1 MVNQDKPFSFAP
13 IKKMLST
20 SALTFAYPNG
30 ASFEFPDLNVGQ
42 NEGLLVLG
50 NSGTGKT
57 TLLHLLAGL
66 MNPTGGTIELDG
78 TELATLK
85 GSARDRFRGKNIGLV
100 FQQSQFIRS
109 ISVLENL
116 RLARSLA
123 GLSQDDSLAESL
135 LTELG
140 ISERKNAKPNELSIG
155 ERQRAA
161 IARALVT
168 KPKIVLADE
177 PTSALDDEN
186 CEAVAALF
194 ERTVKGHGAALVIV
208 THDQRLKNRFQN
220 SVSI

>member
-1 MVNQDKPFSFAP
+1 VVNQDKPFSFAP

>member
-1 MVNQDKPFSFAP
+1 
-13 IKKMLST
+13 MLST

>member
-1 MVNQDKPFSFAP
+1 
-13 IKKMLST
+13 MLST
-20 SALTFAYPNG
+20 SALTFSYPNG
-30 ASFEFPDLNVGQ
+30 TPFVFPNLNVASNQ
-42 NEGLLVLG
+42 AVLVLG
-50 NSGTGKT
+50 NSGKGKT

-66 MNPTGGTIELDG
+66 MDPTGGTIELDG
-78 TELATLK
+78 TALATLK

-123 GLSQDDSLAESL
+123 GLSKDDAFAERL
-135 LTELG
+135 LSELG

-194 ERTVKGHGAALVIV
+194 ERTVTGHGAALVIV
-208 THDQRLKNRFQN
+208 THDQRLKNRFKK
-220 SVSI
+220 SVSL

>member
-1 MVNQDKPFSFAP
+1 
-13 IKKMLST
+13 MLST

-30 ASFEFPDLNVGQ
+30 TPFVFPDLNVAA
-42 NEGLLVLG
+42 NEAVLVLG

-78 TELATLK
+78 TELATLN

>member
-1 MVNQDKPFSFAP
+1 
-13 IKKMLST
+13 MLHT
-20 SALTFAYPNG
+20 QTLTFSYPNG
-30 ASFEFPDLNVGQ
+30 APFVFPDLKVKP
-42 NEGLLVLG
+42 NEALLVLG

-66 MNPTGGTIELDG
+66 MDSTSGTIELDG

-85 GSARDRFRGKNIGLV
+85 GSARDHFRGRHIGLV

-109 ISVLENL
+109 ISVFENL

-123 GLSQDDSLAESL
+123 GMKPDDAFAESL

-140 ISERKNAKPNELSIG
+140 IAERKNAKPSKLSIG

-168 KPKIVLADE
+168 QPKIVLADE

-194 ERTVKGHGAALVIV
+194 ERTVTGHGAALIIV

-220 SVSI
+220 SVSL

>member
-1 MVNQDKPFSFAP
+1 
-13 IKKMLST
+13 MLST

-30 ASFEFPDLNVGQ
+30 TSFEFPDLNVGQ

-50 NSGTGKT
+50 NSGKGKT

-66 MNPTGGTIELDG
+66 MDSTGGTIELDG
-78 TELATLK
+78 TELDTLN
-85 GSARDRFRGKNIGLV
+85 GSARDRFRGQHIGIV

-109 ISVLENL
+109 ISVLQSL

-140 ISERKNAKPNELSIG
+140 IGEQKNAKPNELSIG

-168 KPKIVLADE
+168 NPKIVLADE

-186 CEAVAALF
+186 CEAVASLF
-194 ERTVKGHGAALVIV
+194 ERTVTGHGAALVIV
-208 THDQRLKNRFQN
+208 THDQRLKNRFKK
-220 SVSI
+220 SVSL

>member
-1 MVNQDKPFSFAP
+1 M
-13 IKKMLST
+13 
-20 SALTFAYPNG
+20 
-30 ASFEFPDLNVGQ
+30 NVGQ

-78 TELATLK
+78 TELDTLS
-85 GSARDRFRGKNIGLV
+85 GSSRDRFRGQHIGIV

-140 ISERKNAKPNELSIG
+140 IGERKNAKPNELSIG

-186 CEAVAALF
+186 CEAVASLF
-194 ERTVKGHGAALVIV
+194 ERTVTGHGAALVIV
-208 THDQRLKNRFQN
+208 THDQRLKNKFPK
-220 SVSI
+220 SVSL

>member
-1 MVNQDKPFSFAP
+1 
-13 IKKMLST
+13 MLST
-20 SALTFAYPNG
+20 SALTFSYPNG
-30 ASFEFPDLNVGQ
+30 TPFVFPDLNVAANQ
-42 NEGLLVLG
+42 AVLVLG
-50 NSGTGKT
+50 NSGKGKT

-66 MNPTGGTIELDG
+66 MDPTGGTIELDG
-78 TELATLK
+78 TALATLK

-100 FQQSQFIRS
+100 FQQSQFLRS
-109 ISVLENL
+109 ISVLDNL

-123 GLSQDDSLAESL
+123 GLKQDDSFAGSL

-140 ISERKNAKPNELSIG
+140 IGERKNAKPNELSIG

-168 KPKIVLADE
+168 NPKIVLADE

-194 ERTVKGHGAALVIV
+194 ERTVTGHGAALVIV
-208 THDQRLKNRFQN
+208 THDQRLKNRFKK
-220 SVSI
+220 SVSL

>member
-1 MVNQDKPFSFAP
+1 
-13 IKKMLST
+13 MLST
-20 SALTFAYPNG
+20 SALTFSYPNG
-30 ASFEFPDLNVGQ
+30 TSFEFPDLNVEQ

-50 NSGTGKT
+50 NSGKGKT

-66 MNPTGGTIELDG
+66 MDPTGGTIELDG
-78 TELATLK
+78 TELATLN
-85 GSARDRFRGKNIGLV
+85 GSSRDRFRGQHIGIV

-109 ISVLENL
+109 ISVLQNL

-140 ISERKNAKPNELSIG
+140 IGEQKNAKPNELSIG

-168 KPKIVLADE
+168 NPKIVLADE

-194 ERTVKGHGAALVIV
+194 ERTVTGHGAALVIV
-208 THDQRLKNRFQN
+208 THDQRLKNRFKK
-220 SVSI
+220 SVSL

>member
-1 MVNQDKPFSFAP
+1 
-13 IKKMLST
+13 MLRTHS
-20 SALTFAYPNG
+20 LTFSYPNG
-30 ASFEFPDLNVGQ
+30 TPFAFPDLNVAA
-42 NEGLLVLG
+42 NEALLVLG
-50 NSGTGKT
+50 NSGKGKT

-66 MNPTGGTIELDG
+66 MDPSGGIIELDG
-78 TELATLK
+78 AALATLK

-123 GLSQDDSLAESL
+123 GLKPDDAFAESL
-135 LTELG
+135 LSELG
-140 ISERKNAKPNELSIG
+140 IAERKNARPNELSIG

-161 IARALVT
+161 IARALIT

-194 ERTVKGHGAALVIV
+194 ERTVTGHGAALVIV

-220 SVSI
+220 SVSL

>member
-1 MVNQDKPFSFAP
+1 
-13 IKKMLST
+13 MLST

-30 ASFEFPDLNVGQ
+30 ASFKFPDLNVGQ

-50 NSGTGKT
+50 NSGKGKT

-78 TELATLK
+78 TELATLN
-85 GSARDRFRGKNIGLV
+85 GSARDRFRGKNIGIV